1 MKTKAIRIYG
11 KGDLRLEEFE
21 LPAIT
26 DNEVLI
32 KVITDS
38 LCMST
43 YKAQLLGADHA
54 RVPDDVAENP
64 TMIGHEMCGIV
75 EQVGKNYADKYYK
88 GEKIVLQPAL
98 PHGEMNT
105 VGYAR
110 RYCGGDATYAIVPED
125 YMANGCLLKYDGN
138 DYFSGSLAEPYSC
151 VIGGFHVN
159 YHSNF
164 TNHTHVMG
172 IKEGGNCALL
182 AGVGPMGLGAIDYA
196 LNADVRPAVLTVTDI
211 NEERLKRA
219 EAIFSAEYAAERGV
233 KLVYLNTSGGDPVGD
248 ILSVTGGK
256 GYDDVFVYAPV
267 KAVIEQADD
276 ILGFDGCINF
286 FAGPTNKNLKA
297 EFNFYDVH
305 YNFSHVAGNAGGTA
319 ADTEEALKMMS
330 EGRLEPAVMVTHV
343 GGLDSAAQA
352 TIDLASHPAGKKVCY
367 THVSMPMTALAD
379 FEELGKTDEFYKT
392 LDELCKKHK
401 GLWNAEAEEYLLT
414 HGKKISE

>member
-1 MKTKAIRIYG
+1 MKTKAVRIYG

-21 LPAIT
+21 LPEIT
-26 DNEVLI
+26 DNEVLV

-38 LCMST
+38 VCMST
-43 YKAQLLGADHA
+43 YKAQYLGKDHA
-54 RVPDDVAENP
+54 RVPDDVDVNP
-64 TMIGHEMCGIV
+64 TMIGHEMCGII
-75 EQVGKNYADKYYK
+75 EKVGKNYRDKYTE
-88 GEKIVLQPAL
+88 GEKFVLQPAL

-110 RYCGGDATYAIVPED
+110 RYCGGDATYAIIPED
-125 YMANGCLLKYDGN
+125 YMENGCLLKYSGE

-159 YHSNF
+159 YHSEF
-164 TNHTHVMG
+164 TNHTHVMD
-172 IKEGGNCALL
+172 IKKGGSCALL

-196 LNADVRPAVLTVTDI
+196 LNAKIRPALLTVTDI

-219 EAIFSAEYAAERGV
+219 ESIFSKEYAAERGV
-233 KLVYLNTSGGDPVGD
+233 KLVYLNTSSGDPVND
-248 ILSVTGGK
+248 ILAANGGK

-319 ADTEEALKMMS
+319 ADMVEALDMMS
-330 EGRLEPAVMVTHV
+330 AGELKPAVMVTHV
-343 GGLDSAAQA
+343 GGLDSAAQT
-352 TIDLASHPAGKKVCY
+352 TIELALHPAGKKLCY
-367 THVSMPMTALAD
+367 TQISMPMTAIAD
-379 FEELGKTDEFYKT
+379 FEELGKTDELYAALF
-392 LDELCKKHK
+392 ELCKKHN
-401 GLWNAEAEEYLLT
+401 GLWNAEAEKYLLE
-414 HGKKISE
+414 HAKKI